1 MRIVEAQDKAR
12 ESGRLALGKKAN
24 DVLVI
29 DLTGLTDI
37 ADAFVLA
44 TGTSERHVKTISD
57 GIEEGMK
64 EEGLKPT
71 SVEGYD
77 QGRWVIMDYGD
88 LIVHVLLEDLRE
100 LYDLEGLWIEA
111 KRQRME

>member
-1 MRIVEAQDKAR
+1 MEAQDKAR
-12 ESGRLALGKKAN
+12 ESGRLALEKKAD

-44 TGTSERHVKTISD
+44 TGGSERHVKTISD

-64 EEGLKPT
+64 ERGLKPS

-88 LIVHVLLEDLRE
+88 MIVHVLLEELRE

-111 KRQRME
+111 KRLKME

>member
-1 MRIVEAQDKAR
+1 MEAQDKAR
-12 ESGRLALGKKAN
+12 ESGRLALTKKAD

-64 EEGLKPT
+64 ERGLKPS

-88 LIVHVLLEDLRE
+88 MIVHVLLEELRE

-111 KRQRME
+111 KRQKME

>member
-1 MRIVEAQDKAR
+1 MEAQDKAR
-12 ESGRLALGKKAN
+12 ECGRLALEKKAN

-29 DLTGLTDI
+29 DLAGLTDI
-37 ADAFVLA
+37 ADSFVLA

-57 GIEEGMK
+57 GVDEGMK
-64 EEGLKPT
+64 EKGLRPS

-77 QGRWVIMDYGD
+77 QGRWIIMDYGD
-88 LIVHVLLEDLRE
+88 LIVHVFLEDLRA

>member
-1 MRIVEAQDKAR
+1 MEARIKAH
-12 ESGRLALGKKAN
+12 ECGRLALGKKAD

-29 DLTGLTDI
+29 ELTGLTDI

-44 TGTSERHVKTISD
+44 TGTGERHVKTISD
-57 GIEEGMK
+57 GVEEGMK
-64 EEGLKPT
+64 EEGVKPS

-77 QGRWVIMDYGD
+77 QGRWIIMDYGD
-88 LIVHVLLEDLRE
+88 VIVHVMLEELRG

>member
-1 MRIVEAQDKAR
+1 MEAQDKAR
-12 ESGRLALGKKAN
+12 ESGRLALGKKAD
-24 DVLVI
+24 DVLMI
-29 DLTGLTDI
+29 ELTGLTDI

-44 TGTSERHVKTISD
+44 TGASERHVRTISD

-64 EEGLKPT
+64 ERGLKAS

-88 LIVHVLLEDLRE
+88 VIVHVLLEELRE

-111 KRQRME
+111 KRERME

>member
-1 MRIVEAQDKAR
+1 LRIMEAQDKAR
-12 ESGRLALGKKAN
+12 ESGRLALGKKAD

-29 DLTGLTDI
+29 ELTGLTDI
-37 ADAFVLA
+37 ADAFMLA

-64 EEGLKPT
+64 EKGLKP
-71 SVEGYD
+71 SSIEGYD
-77 QGRWVIMDYGD
+77 QGRWVLMDYGD
-88 LIVHVLLEDLRE
+88 VIVHVMLEDLRE

>member
-1 MRIVEAQDKAR
+1 VEAQDKAH
-12 ESGRLALGKKAN
+12 ECGRLALEKKAN

-29 DLTGLTDI
+29 DLAGLTDI
-37 ADAFVLA
+37 ADSFVLA

-57 GIEEGMK
+57 GVEDGMK
-64 EEGLKPT
+64 EKGLRPF

-88 LIVHVLLEDLRE
+88 VIVHVFLEDLRA

>member
-1 MRIVEAQDKAR
+1 VEAQDKAR
-12 ESGRLALGKKAN
+12 ESGRLALGKKAD
-24 DVLVI
+24 DVLMI
-29 DLTGLTDI
+29 ELTGLTDI

-44 TGTSERHVKTISD
+44 TGASERHVRTISD

-64 EEGLKPT
+64 ERGLKAS

-88 LIVHVLLEDLRE
+88 VIVHVLLEELRE

-111 KRQRME
+111 KRERME